1 MRGLLRT
8 VLFVVIVFGMLSTSA
23 MAASVTLSWTAP
35 TTNEDGTP
43 LTDLGGYRLYYG
55 TVSGA
60 YSTVL
65 DVGNVLTYQWILG
78 DQEGKTLYFNA
89 TAYDL
94 SGNQSIYNG
103 EVTLTFPMIAPSPP
117 VLTGVVD

>member
-8 VLFVVIVFGMLSTSA
+8 VLFVVIVFGMLSTTV

-43 LTDLGGYRLYYG
+43 LTDLAGFRLYNG
-55 TVSGA
+55 AVSGT
-60 YSTVL
+60 YTDMV

-94 SGNQSIYNG
+94 SGNESIYNG
-103 EVTLTFPMIAPSPP
+103 EVSLTFPMIAPSPP

>member
-1 MRGLLRT
+1 MKTIILTLILLLIA
-8 VLFVVIVFGMLSTSA
+8 VPL

-43 LTDLGGYRLYYG
+43 LTDLAGYKLYYG
-55 TVSGA
+55 ASPGIYTN
-60 YSTVL
+60 VL
-65 DVGNVLTYQWILG
+65 DVGNVLTYVWNVG
-78 DQEGKTLYFNA
+78 EQEGQTLYFNA

-94 SGNQSIYNG
+94 SGNESIYNG
-103 EVTLTFPMIAPSPP
+103 EVSLTFPMIAPSPP